1 MLGSRPGQSE
11 GCELESRIKE
21 VPEGLLVEIS
31 DPADR
36 RQALLETFTACREG
50 RCSCPTDEY
59 GKLESLEVEEGD
71 GGLRVRLRAKAGETF
86 QVSEIERCLEY
97 NGVEKG
103 KDSD

>member
-1 MLGSRPGQSE
+1 M
-11 GCELESRIKE
+11 ESRIKE

-31 DPADR
+31 GPADR
-36 RQALLETFTACREG
+36 REVLLETFAACREG